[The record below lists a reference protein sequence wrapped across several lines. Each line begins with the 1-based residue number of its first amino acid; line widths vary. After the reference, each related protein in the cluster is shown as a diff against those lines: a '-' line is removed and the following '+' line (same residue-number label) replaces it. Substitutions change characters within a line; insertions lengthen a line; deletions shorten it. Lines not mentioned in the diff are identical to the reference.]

1 MNPKITGAVLAG
13 CLAASAIAQADSG
26 LRRSVEA
33 MRASP
38 GASSFQ
44 RIATFANYT
53 NNTDRTAETVSEIVA
68 ANAKGTLLVY
78 TDSPGNQI
86 GFVDIT
92 NPASPQPAG
101 TLALTGEPTSI
112 DVLGNKYALV
122 AVNTSSDFTNASGD
136 LVVVNLVTKAIV
148 ATLALGGQPDAI
160 KISPDRRYAAIA
172 IENERDE
179 SLCVGGTSDGL
190 KVSSSTCK
198 AGGGVLGGLPQ
209 TPFGNAAG
217 YLAIIDLVGA
227 PEAWTRR
234 DVALTGLA
242 AVAPEDPEP
251 EFVDVNAAN
260 RAVVTLQENN
270 HIAIVDLVTGT
281 VTGHF
286 TQGAVSLTQID
297 TLEKPTL
304 NISLTGSL
312 ANIAREA
319 DAVAWVPTPQ
329 LGNVI
334 ATANEGDFVGGSRG
348 FSIFNRSGT
357 VLFDS
362 GNSLDHIAVQHGHY
376 PDDRSENKGNE
387 PEAIEYGSFDGRGH
401 VFVGSERGG
410 FVAVYTMNGAKPRI
424 RQVLP
429 APFGPEGLLAIP
441 ARNLLIVSGENDSP
455 EFGVR
460 STMMIYQLR
469 AGAPTYPQIV
479 SDDTYG
485 YGTPI
490 PWAALSGMAMLP
502 GRETRMLAVWDSFF
516 GTSKVL
522 RIDASAKPAVIEESF
537 TITGGTGNFDPEGIA
552 IAPDRTLWVASEG
565 NATIS
570 SSASTRPNL
579 LIQLDEYGNVVRE
592 VGLPAE
598 IVACRDASTARGTLG
613 SGFEGVTVQPLAGGS
628 YRLLVAQQ
636 RGWDYTTQ
644 DCEALDDD
652 DGGLNSASEP
662 NWSRIWIYDPVAD
675 AWTHVHWE
683 LAAKPTNSSWVGLS
697 EITYTKNGLVLI
709 ERDNRTGDF
718 GALKT
723 LVRIPLA
730 TLDDEVVTTAEKSV
744 RDIGPA
750 LRRTKGW
757 ITDKPEGVAI
767 SNTGRVFV
775 VTDNDGVKDWSGETW
790 FLDLGR
796 ADRLFP
802 AIAPQ

>member
-1 MNPKITGAVLAG
+1 MKLRTMSVVLAG
-13 CLAASAIAQADSG
+13 CLAASATAQADTG
-26 LRRSVEA
+26 LRKSVEA
-33 MRASP
+33 MRTNP

-44 RIATFANYT
+44 RIATFSNYL
-53 NNTDRTAETVSEIVA
+53 NNADRTTETVSEIVA

-78 TDSPGNQI
+78 TDSPGEQI

-101 TLALTGEPTSI
+101 TLAMGGEPTSV
-112 DVLGNKYALV
+112 DVLGNKFALV
-122 AVNTSSDFTNASGD
+122 AIDTSASFTTASGE
-136 LVVVNLVTKAIV
+136 LVVVNLATKTVVT
-148 ATLALGGQPDAI
+148 TLNLGGQPDAI
-160 KISPDRRYAAIA
+160 KISPDGRYAAVA

-179 SLCVGGTSDGL
+179 GLCVGGTSDGL
-190 KVSSSTCK
+190 AVSSSTCK
-198 AGGGVLGGLPQ
+198 NGGGVLGGLPQ
-209 TPFGNAAG
+209 TPYGNPAG

-227 PEAWTRR
+227 PATWTRR

-242 AVAPEDPEP
+242 AVAGEDPEP

-281 VTGHF
+281 VTGDF
-286 TQGAVSLTQID
+286 AQGSVSLTQVD

-304 NISLTGSL
+304 NISLTGTLS
-312 ANIAREA
+312 NIAREA
-319 DAVAWVPTPQ
+319 DAVAWVPTPTR
-329 LGNVI
+329 GNVI
-334 ATANEGDFVGGSRG
+334 ATANEGDFQGGSRG
-348 FSIFNRSGT
+348 FSIFSRAGS

-362 GNSLDHIAVQHGHY
+362 GNSLEHVAVQHGHY

-387 PEAIEYGSFDGRGH
+387 PEAIEYGSFDGRSH
-401 VFVGSERGG
+401 LFVGSERGG
-410 FVAVYTMNGAKPRI
+410 FVAVYTMNGAQPRI

-441 ARNLLIVSGENDSP
+441 SRNLLVVSGENDAP

-460 STMMIYQLR
+460 STMMIYQLK

-502 GRETRMLAVWDSFF
+502 GRETRMLAVWDSYF

-565 NATIS
+565 NATVS
-570 SSASTRPNL
+570 TSGSTRPNL

-613 SGFEGVTVQPLAGGS
+613 SGFEGVAVQPLAGGA
-628 YRLLVAQQ
+628 YKLLVAQQ

-644 DCEALDDD
+644 ECEALDDD
-652 DGGLNSASEP
+652 DGGLNAASEP

-675 AWTHVHWE
+675 SWDHVQWE
-683 LAAKPTNSSWVGLS
+683 LAAKPENSSWVGLS
-697 EITYTKNGLVLI
+697 EISRTNNGYVLI

-723 LVRIPLA
+723 LVRIPQTA
-730 TLDDEVVTTAEKSV
+730 LDDDVVTTAEKSV
-744 RDIGPA
+744 RDIAPA

-757 ITDKPEGVAI
+757 ITDKPEGVAV

-790 FLDLGR
+790 FLDMGR

-802 AIAPQ
+802 TVAP